1 MKSIKEVTS
10 DFIKRFV
17 DRIKYGWKRLGE
29 PDVNDS
35 QDVQVTLPPEV
46 QAQIGALELVTNHA
60 YMSKEKKPNQPN
72 IAPPQRGGMPN
83 TRTTIIPERQNNGK
97 TPDGRIQPIR
107 PIDGRDTYRDI

>member
-10 DFIKRFV
+10 NLIKGIA
-17 DRIKYGWKRLGE
+17 DGWKRLGE

-35 QDVQVTLPPEV
+35 QDVQVNLPPEV
-46 QAQIGALELVTNHA
+46 QAQIDTIKLVTDPA
-60 YMSKEKKPNQPN
+60 YMRKPNQPN
-72 IAPPQRGGMPN
+72 IAPPQRSGMSN
-83 TRTTIIPERQNNGK
+83 TRTTIIPEIQNNGK